1 MSIPEIKD
9 YSKGRMIPPEVAEP
23 RVIEEPESRPFLI
36 SYLKY
41 NDDLC
46 EIDES
51 LVKNCQKK
59 ALQDLKKIGRDIYS
73 YKDFESKGIDKIP
86 VQCKGDYKKL
96 FNKLFEEVELF
107 EHKLQNT
114 ARIFYFLDNL
124 KKVMYIVAI
133 TQKHFETDKVRR

>member
-1 MSIPEIKD
+1 MKH
-9 YSKGRMIPPEVAEP
+9 
-23 RVIEEPESRPFLI
+23 
-36 SYLKY
+36 
-41 NDDLC
+41 
-46 EIDES
+46 
-51 LVKNCQKK
+51 QKK
-59 ALQDLKKIGRDIYS
+59 NQDLKKIGRDIYS